1 MAQKIEVLDQTTI
14 DKIAAG
20 EVVERPASVVKELV
34 ENALDAKAT
43 AITVEIRDGGIHLI
57 RITDNGTGIPADQVR
72 TAFLRHATS
81 KIRTVEELTGIGSL
95 GFRGEA
101 LSSIAAVAQIEMIT
115 KVPEVLQ
122 GVRYLIEGGKEKLF
136 EEIGAPTG
144 TTFIVRNLFY
154 NTPAR
159 QKFLR
164 TPTSE
169 ANAVG
174 TVVEQ
179 LALSHPEV
187 SFKYM
192 VNNQTRLHTSGNCN
206 IRELVYNIYG
216 REIARELIE
225 IRGESELMKISGF
238 IGKPVV
244 SRGNRNFENYYVNHR
259 YVKSKLLAKAIE
271 DGYHTSMMQH
281 KYPFTLLYLEL
292 DGTAVDVN
300 VHPTKMEL
308 RFSRQ
313 EEIYHQLM
321 ETIRRTLTEEEQ
333 VVRVSFGN
341 RSDQKESGQ
350 KEKVSV
356 PEPFEQRRL
365 QQVSGRPTAFG
376 SERRGMPIYPE
387 GRNSAPRPAA
397 AGGSLTREESA
408 LFDTAGKIPPAQ
420 PAPQAAD
427 GGRRTE
433 SPAMPPAEA
442 ARTEVPAMPSAETDR
457 TEAPAMPSAETARTE
472 EPAMPSAETDRTEE
486 PAMPSAETARTEPP
500 VLPSTETVR
509 REGSAAAYGAEEGK
523 PSGEQTVP
531 PEPAESCPAEGA
543 GTSGNMG
550 KTLREKV
557 VYGTGAGEKMEQMQL
572 FQDTLLSEQARRH
585 HKIIGQVFDTFW
597 LVQYQDNLYIIDQH
611 AAHEKVLFERM
622 MKNYRDKEVLSQMV
636 SPPAIVTLTAREA
649 DLLEKYSDIFAS
661 FGFEISAFGGRE
673 YAISAVPHNLYG
685 IATQDLFVEVLD
697 HLEEVGEKPLDI
709 ITERLASMSCKAAV
723 KGNHALSFQEV
734 EKLIDELLTLEDPY
748 HCPHGRPTIISIS
761 RQELEKKFKRIV

>member
-1 MAQKIEVLDQTTI
+1 MIQKIEVLDQTTI

-34 ENALDAKAT
+34 ENALDANAT
-43 AITVEIRDGGIHLI
+43 AITVEIKDGGISLI
-57 RITDNGTGIPADQVR
+57 RITDNGSGIPADQVR

-81 KIRTVEELTGIGSL
+81 KLRTVEELTGIASL

-115 KVPEVLQ
+115 KVPDVLQ

-136 EEIGAPTG
+136 EEIGAPEG
-144 TTFIVRNLFY
+144 TTFIVKNLFY

-159 QKFLR
+159 KKFLR

-192 VNNQTRLHTSGNCN
+192 VNHQTKLHTSGNRN

-216 REIARELIE
+216 RDIARELIE
-225 IRGESELMKISGF
+225 IQGESELMKISGF

-271 DGYHTSMMQH
+271 DGYHTAMMQH
-281 KYPFTLLYLEL
+281 KYPFTLLYLEM
-292 DGTAVDVN
+292 DGAAVDVN

-313 EEIYHQLM
+313 EEIYHQLL
-321 ETIRRTLTEEEQ
+321 ETISRTLAGEEQ
-333 VVRVSFGN
+333 VVQVSFGN
-341 RSDQKESGQ
+341 QEKKKEHPQKESP
-350 KEKVSV
+350 SV
-356 PEPFEQRRL
+356 PEPFEHRRM
-365 QQVSGRPTAFG
+365 QQVSGRPSAFG
-376 SERRGMPIYPE
+376 SESRRMPIYPPV
-387 GRNSAPRPAA
+387 RNVAPQAVA
-397 AGGSLTREESA
+397 EKNSYLTREESA
-408 LFDTAGKIPPAQ
+408 LFDLPGKPGSGENVSEEKKSVDPEGATGAVPDLSVEPQPQKGADSASETAVGSQLRDSAVSEPP
-420 PAPQAAD
+420 
-427 GGRRTE
+427 TE
-433 SPAMPPAEA
+433 SQQEIRAVSGAAVNPQEEISKDPGQKAEQ
-442 ARTEVPAMPSAETDR
+442 
-457 TEAPAMPSAETARTE
+457 
-472 EPAMPSAETDRTEE
+472 
-486 PAMPSAETARTEPP
+486 
-500 VLPSTETVR
+500 L
-509 REGSAAAYGAEEGK
+509 
-523 PSGEQTVP
+523 
-531 PEPAESCPAEGA
+531 
-543 GTSGNMG
+543 
-550 KTLREKV
+550 
-557 VYGTGAGEKMEQMQL
+557 QL
-572 FQDTLLSEQARRH
+572 FQDPLLSEQARHH

-622 MKNYRDKEVLSQMV
+622 MKNYQEKNVLSQMV
-636 SPPAIVTLTAREA
+636 SPPLIVTLTAQEA
-649 DLLEKYSDIFAS
+649 ELLEKYEDIFTG
-661 FGFEISAFGGRE
+661 FGYEISPFGGRE
-673 YAISAVPHNLYG
+673 YAINAVPHNLYG
-685 IATQDLFVEVLD
+685 IASQDLFVEVLD

-709 ITERLASMSCKAAV
+709 ITEKLASMSCKAAV

-734 EKLIDELLTLEDPY
+734 ERLIDELLTLEDPY

-761 RQELEKKFKRIV
+761 RQEMEKKFKRIV

>member
-1 MAQKIEVLDQTTI
+1 MIQKIEVLDQTTI

-34 ENALDAKAT
+34 ENALDANAT
-43 AITVEIRDGGIHLI
+43 AITVEIKDGGISLI
-57 RITDNGTGIPADQVR
+57 RITDNGSGIPADQVR

-81 KIRTVEELTGIGSL
+81 KLRTVEELTGIASL

-115 KVPEVLQ
+115 KVPDVLQ

-136 EEIGAPTG
+136 EEIGAPEG
-144 TTFIVRNLFY
+144 TTFIVKNLFY

-159 QKFLR
+159 KKFLR

-192 VNNQTRLHTSGNCN
+192 VNHQTKLHTSGNRN

-216 REIARELIE
+216 RDIARELIE
-225 IRGESELMKISGF
+225 IQGESELMKISGF

-271 DGYHTSMMQH
+271 DGYHTAMMQH
-281 KYPFTLLYLEL
+281 KYPFTLLYLEM
-292 DGTAVDVN
+292 DGAAVDVN

-313 EEIYHQLM
+313 EEIYHQLL
-321 ETIRRTLTEEEQ
+321 ETISRTLAGEEQ
-333 VVRVSFGN
+333 VVQVSFGN
-341 RSDQKESGQ
+341 QEKKKEHPQKESP
-350 KEKVSV
+350 SV
-356 PEPFEQRRL
+356 PEPFEHRRM
-365 QQVSGRPTAFG
+365 QQVSGRPSAFG
-376 SERRGMPIYPE
+376 SESRRMPIYPPV
-387 GRNSAPRPAA
+387 RNAAPQAVA
-397 AGGSLTREESA
+397 EKNSYLTREESA
-408 LFDTAGKIPPAQ
+408 LFDLPGKPGSGENVSEEKKSVDPEGATGAVPDLSVEPQPQKGADSASETAVGSQLRDSAVSEPP
-420 PAPQAAD
+420 
-427 GGRRTE
+427 TE
-433 SPAMPPAEA
+433 SQQEIRAVSGAAVNPQEEISKDPGQKAEQ
-442 ARTEVPAMPSAETDR
+442 
-457 TEAPAMPSAETARTE
+457 
-472 EPAMPSAETDRTEE
+472 
-486 PAMPSAETARTEPP
+486 
-500 VLPSTETVR
+500 L
-509 REGSAAAYGAEEGK
+509 
-523 PSGEQTVP
+523 
-531 PEPAESCPAEGA
+531 
-543 GTSGNMG
+543 
-550 KTLREKV
+550 
-557 VYGTGAGEKMEQMQL
+557 QL
-572 FQDTLLSEQARRH
+572 FQDPLLSEQARHH

-622 MKNYRDKEVLSQMV
+622 MKNYQEKNVLSQMV
-636 SPPAIVTLTAREA
+636 SPPLIVTLTAQEA
-649 DLLEKYSDIFAS
+649 ELLEKYEDIFTG
-661 FGFEISAFGGRE
+661 FGYEISPFGGRE
-673 YAISAVPHNLYG
+673 YAINAVPHNLYG
-685 IATQDLFVEVLD
+685 IASQDLFVEVLD

-709 ITERLASMSCKAAV
+709 ITEKLASMSCKAAV

-734 EKLIDELLTLEDPY
+734 ERLIDELLTLEDPY

-761 RQELEKKFKRIV
+761 RQEMEKKFKRIV

>member
-1 MAQKIEVLDQTTI
+1 MIQKIEVLDQTTI

-34 ENALDAKAT
+34 ENALDANAT
-43 AITVEIRDGGIHLI
+43 AITVEIKDGGISLI
-57 RITDNGTGIPADQVR
+57 RITDNGSGIPTDQVR

-81 KIRTVEELTGIGSL
+81 KLRTVEELTGIASL

-115 KVPEVLQ
+115 KVPDVLQ

-136 EEIGAPTG
+136 EEIGAPEG
-144 TTFIVRNLFY
+144 TTFIVKNLFY

-159 QKFLR
+159 KKFLR

-192 VNNQTRLHTSGNCN
+192 VNHQTKLHTSGNRN

-216 REIARELIE
+216 RDIARELIE
-225 IRGESELMKISGF
+225 IQGESELMKISGF

-271 DGYHTSMMQH
+271 DGYHTAMMQH
-281 KYPFTLLYLEL
+281 KYPFTLLYLEM
-292 DGTAVDVN
+292 DGAAVDVN

-313 EEIYHQLM
+313 EEIYHQLL
-321 ETIRRTLTEEEQ
+321 ETISRTLAGEEQ
-333 VVRVSFGN
+333 VVQVSFGN
-341 RSDQKESGQ
+341 QEKKKEHPQKESP
-350 KEKVSV
+350 SV
-356 PEPFEQRRL
+356 PEPFEHRRM
-365 QQVSGRPTAFG
+365 QQVSGRPSAFG
-376 SERRGMPIYPE
+376 SESRRMPIYPPV
-387 GRNSAPRPAA
+387 RNVAPQAVA
-397 AGGSLTREESA
+397 EKNSYLTREESA
-408 LFDTAGKIPPAQ
+408 LFDLSGKPGSGENVSEEKKSVDPEGATGAVPDLSVEPQPQKGADSASETAVGSQLRDSAVSEPP
-420 PAPQAAD
+420 
-427 GGRRTE
+427 TE
-433 SPAMPPAEA
+433 SQQEIRAVSGAAVNPQEEISKDPGQKAEQ
-442 ARTEVPAMPSAETDR
+442 
-457 TEAPAMPSAETARTE
+457 
-472 EPAMPSAETDRTEE
+472 
-486 PAMPSAETARTEPP
+486 
-500 VLPSTETVR
+500 L
-509 REGSAAAYGAEEGK
+509 
-523 PSGEQTVP
+523 
-531 PEPAESCPAEGA
+531 
-543 GTSGNMG
+543 
-550 KTLREKV
+550 
-557 VYGTGAGEKMEQMQL
+557 QL
-572 FQDTLLSEQARRH
+572 FQDPLLSEQARHH

-622 MKNYRDKEVLSQMV
+622 MKNYQEKNVLSQMV
-636 SPPAIVTLTAREA
+636 SPPLIVTLTAQEA
-649 DLLEKYSDIFAS
+649 ELLEKYEDIFTG
-661 FGFEISAFGGRE
+661 FGYEISPFGGRE
-673 YAISAVPHNLYG
+673 YAINAVPHNLYG
-685 IATQDLFVEVLD
+685 IASQDLFVEVLD

-709 ITERLASMSCKAAV
+709 ITEKLASMSCKAAV

-734 EKLIDELLTLEDPY
+734 ERLIDELLTLEDPY

-761 RQELEKKFKRIV
+761 RQEMEKKFKRIV

>member
-1 MAQKIEVLDQTTI
+1 MIQKIEVLDQTTI

-34 ENALDAKAT
+34 ENALDANAT
-43 AITVEIRDGGIHLI
+43 AITVEIKDGGISLI
-57 RITDNGTGIPADQVR
+57 RITDNGSGIPADQVR

-81 KIRTVEELTGIGSL
+81 KLRTVEELTGIASL

-115 KVPEVLQ
+115 KVPDVLQ

-136 EEIGAPTG
+136 EEIGAPEG
-144 TTFIVRNLFY
+144 TTFIVKNLFY

-159 QKFLR
+159 KKFLR

-192 VNNQTRLHTSGNCN
+192 VNHQTKLHTSGNRN

-216 REIARELIE
+216 RDIARELIE
-225 IRGESELMKISGF
+225 IQGESELMKISGF

-271 DGYHTSMMQH
+271 DGYHTAMMQH
-281 KYPFTLLYLEL
+281 KYPFTLLYLEM
-292 DGTAVDVN
+292 DGAAVDVN

-313 EEIYHQLM
+313 EEIYHQLL
-321 ETIRRTLTEEEQ
+321 ETISRTLAGEEQ
-333 VVRVSFGN
+333 VVQVSFGN
-341 RSDQKESGQ
+341 QEKKKEHPQKESP
-350 KEKVSV
+350 SV
-356 PEPFEQRRL
+356 PEPFEHRRM
-365 QQVSGRPTAFG
+365 QQVSGRPSAFG
-376 SERRGMPIYPE
+376 SESRRMPIYPPV
-387 GRNSAPRPAA
+387 RNVAPQAVA
-397 AGGSLTREESA
+397 EKNSYLTREESA
-408 LFDTAGKIPPAQ
+408 LFDLPGKPGSGENVSEEKKSVDPEGATGAVPDLSVEPQPQKGADSASETAVGSQLRDSAVSEPP
-420 PAPQAAD
+420 
-427 GGRRTE
+427 TE
-433 SPAMPPAEA
+433 SQQETRAVSGA
-442 ARTEVPAMPSAETDR
+442 AVKPQ
-457 TEAPAMPSAETARTE
+457 E
-472 EPAMPSAETDRTEE
+472 EISKDPEQ
-486 PAMPSAETARTEPP
+486 
-500 VLPSTETVR
+500 
-509 REGSAAAYGAEEGK
+509 K
-523 PSGEQTVP
+523 PEQ
-531 PEPAESCPAEGA
+531 
-543 GTSGNMG
+543 
-550 KTLREKV
+550 L
-557 VYGTGAGEKMEQMQL
+557 QL
-572 FQDTLLSEQARRH
+572 FQDPLLSEQARRH

-622 MKNYRDKEVLSQMV
+622 MKNYKEKNVLSQMV
-636 SPPAIVTLTAREA
+636 SPPLIVTLTAQEA
-649 DLLEKYSDIFAS
+649 ELLEKYEDIFTG
-661 FGFEISAFGGRE
+661 FGYEISPFGGRE
-673 YAISAVPHNLYG
+673 YAINAVPHNLYG
-685 IATQDLFVEVLD
+685 IASQDLFVEVLD

-709 ITERLASMSCKAAV
+709 ITEKLASMSCKAAV

-734 EKLIDELLTLEDPY
+734 ERLIDELLTLEDPY

-761 RQELEKKFKRIV
+761 RQEMEKKFKRIV